1 MPDNPGYPNH
11 MDHARH
17 QRFRRRD
24 ARFAKAPQA
33 KWGCSMRNQQDRC
46 QGVAYFH
53 TEAQPDGTLTHHVT
67 LVLDEAWY
75 ELIYTSGEAMKDI
88 INNG

>member
-1 MPDNPGYPNH
+1 
-11 MDHARH
+11 
-17 QRFRRRD
+17 
-24 ARFAKAPQA
+24 
-33 KWGCSMRNQQDRC
+33 MRNQQDRC

-67 LVLDEAWY
+67 VVLDEAWY